1 MYFVHIADMGFFEP
15 NCIELCLK
23 ILNYLTI
30 YDKKSPWKLD
40 QKGDHRK
47 LPGESFLRL
56 EDQR

>member
-15 NCIELCLK
+15 NCIELWLK

-30 YDKKSPWKLD
+30 YDKKLPLEAD
-40 QKGDHRK
+40 QK

>member
-30 YDKKSPWKLD
+30 YDKKLPLEAD
-40 QKGDHRK
+40 QK